1 VFCGLLLILNS
12 IYASFFLIKV
22 KDKKNNKTCV
32 IATTAP
38 PHNWPTERSYKKIQQ
53 SKKTTTTD
61 LLSNSKYIPL
71 QLEAYSQINR
81 KKPRTCTTAL
91 EKKITQHTCF
101 LFEI

>member
-1 VFCGLLLILNS
+1 
-12 IYASFFLIKV
+12 V

-61 LLSNSKYIPL
+61 LLPNSKYIPL

-81 KKPRTCTTAL
+81 KKTQDLHNSTRKKNHSTHMFFIRDLRYYRLKICL
-91 EKKITQHTCF
+91 EIIWKYIW
-101 LFEI
+101 